1 MACELGPLVAFGPEP
16 EARQRA
22 HDVAVRLNA
31 LAGTARTNRVQFT
44 AAEAVI
50 SVSGGALLTV
60 GPADGSGNPRV
71 TAAVW
76 AAALDDTF
84 DLFFQGRRPGR
95 AVELSPE
102 GRVFVDIHTAARRRS
117 NQPGVPPGVLFSPD
131 AAWLRS
137 LSALAIKP
145 ALDPSQ
151 ALTVL
156 DGYWSG
162 VIEGGDAKAPRK
174 VEISLTVTPS
184 GLVGRRTSRQGRLS
198 TDMAL
203 QGLLYSRRELRFAF
217 IEGAHRLNYSGRL
230 DGDVIDGTVTNVYG
244 GLAEKLIFRLSR

>member
-1 MACELGPLVAFGPEP
+1 MAFGTEP

-22 HDVAVRLNA
+22 HDVAVRLNQ
-31 LAGTARTNRVQFT
+31 LAANARTTRVQFS
-44 AAEAVI
+44 AADAVI
-50 SVSGGALLTV
+50 SAADGPLLTV
-60 GPADGSGNPRV
+60 GPADGSTNARV

-76 AAALDDTF
+76 AATLNDTF
-84 DLFFQGRRPGR
+84 DLFYQGRRPGR
-95 AVELSPE
+95 AIELSPE
-102 GRVFVDIHTAARRRS
+102 GRVFLDIHTTARRRS

-131 AAWLRS
+131 PAWLGS
-137 LSALAIKP
+137 LSALAARP

-151 ALTVL
+151 ALTLL
-156 DGYWSG
+156 DGYWTG

-203 QGLLYSRRELRFAF
+203 QDLLYSRRELRFAF
-217 IEGAHRLNYSGRL
+217 IEGAHRLNFSGRL

-244 GLAEKLIFRLSR
+244 GPAEKLIFRLSR